1 MTENDQEQKTDLSA
15 PHGQQQKIKMDL
27 LGMIQSA
34 ENPFDIIYRLAQ
46 YLEHVSAET
55 GYAQHILEN
64 MRTVY
69 GLALGDKKLLTD
81 ELRDVENREKRMQDA
96 YDHGDFSDEEKQ
108 RINSAIVLHKKNE
121 ARLQTRI
128 HQAEIEGTSPYAKK

>member
-1 MTENDQEQKTDLSA
+1 MTENNPNPKTDLSA

-46 YLEHVSAET
+46 YLENVSAET

-69 GLALGDKKLLTD
+69 GLALGDEKLLTD
-81 ELRDVENREKRMQDA
+81 ELQDVKNREQRMQDA

-121 ARLQTRI
+121 AQLQTLI
-128 HQAEIEGTSPYAKK
+128 HQAEIEGASPYTKK